1 MKIFKQKCLSL
12 RVSDI
17 IILACRALYG
27 LPLQPHLFCHREQL
41 SKELLELLLF
51 AVILSKLFFSG
62 PYFTFLTPQT
72 IQGLPVVPSNSSMLT
87 LLLSL

>member
-51 AVILSKLFFSG
+51 AVILSSSFS
-62 PYFTFLTPQT
+62 QT
-72 IQGLPVVPSNSSMLT
+72 LIS
-87 LLLSL
+87 LL